1 MSVSNLCLA
10 INSIKRLP
18 EPCEAYS
25 CRQGPGI
32 SLEIET
38 SWNVVYKTSSHEV
51 ARGLASRL
59 RLKHYYPCS
68 IRPCISRRQGP
79 GISLEIETRDQPM
92 PTMLQVAGRQGPGIS
107 LEIETIASTMR

>member
-18 EPCEAYS
+18 EPREAYS

-32 SLEIET
+32 SVEIET
-38 SWNVVYKTSSHEV
+38 QLAPRELVGGIVV

-59 RLKHYYPCS
+59 RLKLKMTAL
-68 IRPCISRRQGP
+68 R
-79 GISLEIETRDQPM
+79 M
-92 PTMLQVAGRQGPGIS
+92 
-107 LEIETIASTMR
+107 